1 MPTRGAC
8 PQRTVGPLAGTY
20 PTSQAA
26 SWDAP
31 PPQLVDDASPRGRTA
46 GWPSEVSTERD
57 GQVPVWQMA
66 AKAAGVQER
75 LSGLQAR

>member
-1 MPTRGAC
+1 MPG
-8 PQRTVGPLAGTY
+8 GGKG
-20 PTSQAA
+20 
-26 SWDAP
+26 
-31 PPQLVDDASPRGRTA
+31 QL
-46 GWPSEVSTERD
+46 SEVSTERD